1 MLKVQIVTGF
11 GAAGHGLVT
20 GGADTVIFV
29 GSVGVGK
36 MVRRAGVCL
45 LVDTGAS
52 GDEGSC

>member
-52 GDEGSC
+52 GDEGCC